1 MSPRSEVLNR
11 RMREDSRARILRAAL
26 RLFAKHGYDR
36 TSIAMIAAAAGISQ
50 GLLYNYFAG
59 KKGLLRAIFEESMHD
74 VEESFA
80 LAEAVPLPADRLAT
94 LVRGAFTIL
103 RRNQNFWRLS
113 YGLRMQPGVL
123 AGLGKRTSEWTAAIR
138 GTLAR
143 YLADAGVDEPEL
155 EAAVLFALI
164 DGVSQHYVLEPS
176 TYPLDAVADR
186 IVERFTPVATPML
199 DNPSP
204 DE

>member
-1 MSPRSEVLNR
+1 MSPRSKALNR
-11 RMREDSRARILRAAL
+11 RMREDSRARILRTAL

-36 TSIAMIAAAAGISQ
+36 TSVAMIAGTAGISQ
-50 GLLYNYFAG
+50 GLLYNYFPG
-59 KKGLLRAIFEESMHD
+59 KKGLLRAIFQESMHD

-80 LAEAVPLPADRLAT
+80 LAEAAPPPERIER

-103 RRNQNFWRLS
+103 RRNQDYWRLS

-123 AGLGKRTSEWTAAIR
+123 AGLGKRTAEWTAAIR

-143 YLADAGVDEPEL
+143 YLREVGAEQEEL

-176 TYPLDAVADR
+176 TYPLDAVADQIIR
-186 IVERFTPVATPML
+186 RF
-199 DNPSP
+199 NPAAARSR
-204 DE
+204 